1 MRISCHSLFITASSS
16 HWIMSSVRIRGLLI
30 RVFLLVWAHDH
41 LHTESWVLWE
51 SEDYWSECFYWFELT
66 IIFTLNHE
74 FCENQRIIDQSVFIG
89 LSLFEWRLHVLM
101 LMMNY
106 QPGSCFIGCRL
117 FFSSLIR
124 IMFDQLLICEA
135 CCFCDSWAD
144 ERSLTKHQIQSCSSI
159 QTHAL
164 FISQSYFTAMILIS
178 NKQFFI
184 TRSRL
189 TALLW
194 CFWFLNWIIAG
205 CVFIWAAG
213 QRRERIVSINVFSV
227 RLVSAAF
234 TRTKSSTCINAFV
247 LLLLFYL

>member
-1 MRISCHSLFITASSS
+1 MGIIYFWFNLLFIYLYWKRIQKTKTLRKYFLAVHMRISCHSLFITAS
-16 HWIMSSVRIRGLLI
+16 
-30 RVFLLVWAHDH
+30 AHDH
-41 LHTESWVLWE
+41 LHTESWVLRE
-51 SEDYWSECFYWFELT
+51 SEDYWSECFYWFE
-66 IIFTLNHE
+66 F
-74 FCENQRIIDQSVFIG
+74 V
-89 LSLFEWRLHVLM
+89 FEWRLHVLM

-117 FFSSLIR
+117 LEIFSSLIR
-124 IMFDQLLICEA
+124 IMFDQLLICES

-184 TRSRL
+184 TRSQL

-194 CFWFLNWIIAG
+194 CFSELNY
-205 CVFIWAAG
+205 C
-213 QRRERIVSINVFSV
+213 R
-227 RLVSAAF
+227 
-234 TRTKSSTCINAFV
+234 FV
-247 LLLLFYL
+247 YLFEQQDKETWTDRQY

>member
-1 MRISCHSLFITASSS
+1 MRIICHSLFITASSS

-30 RVFLLVWAHDH
+30 
-41 LHTESWVLWE
+41 
-51 SEDYWSECFYWFELT
+51 
-66 IIFTLNHE
+66 
-74 FCENQRIIDQSVFIG
+74 SVFIG
-89 LSLFEWRLHVLM
+89 LSSRSSSHWIMRFYWFEFVFEWRLHVLM

-117 FFSSLIR
+117 FEIFSSLIR
-124 IMFDQLLICEA
+124 IMFDQLLICES

-144 ERSLTKHQIQSCSSI
+144 ERSLTKHQIQSCSSR

-194 CFWFLNWIIAG
+194 CFLVFWIELLQV

-213 QRRERIVSINVFSV
+213 QRDVNGSSVLMCSVFVSLALPSQ
-227 RLVSAAF
+227 
-234 TRTKSSTCINAFV
+234 RTKSSTCINAFV